1 MMRSLI
7 AFVLLGLA
15 AVPEPL
21 LAQNLSDLEPGK
33 STTIE
38 ALGLVPG
45 KSGAQSIR
53 LRRIEIYAPGA
64 RLLAQ
69 GADGSLSPVPRSSQR
84 FFSVES
90 ESKFEP
96 TWIALNPDGIGFE
109 GTRFTAEG
117 PVAFEGR
124 VLKSRL
130 EVTASRK
137 IHAPES
143 QFSCGTQGAR
153 FEVVAADQDAQSA
166 AKRAAPKAATH
177 QAVIAFDTDNEF
189 MSLKFSNNTTTA
201 ANYVAQLI
209 AGLTLFYER
218 DLDVRLVQGD
228 TILRVA
234 ADPYVQST
242 PGTQL
247 NEVAATWRDTP
258 ALQAVDR
265 AFVVFLS
272 GKSAS
277 PNSNS
282 GVAWL
287 LTSGNY
293 CNFTGQQQGSDVV
306 GHYSANQV
314 FRFVGSTAASDLN
327 LIGHE
332 LGHNFGAAHTH
343 CTNLGGSQPTGTNTI
358 DQCFRVEPGC
368 YSGTVSC
375 PTDNSIVGRGSIM
388 SYCNFSAPNGAA
400 CGQILQEF
408 HPVHQGVL
416 DARIATN
423 IGNGCFTPIS
433 TPQADLSVSITDNGA
448 ATTPG
453 AGVAYAINVSNA
465 GPSAADQVALSYPL
479 PAGTTFVSGIGAGW
493 SCSNNAGTIGCTR
506 ASLAS
511 GASAPLVITIG
522 VPGGYASPA
531 TITSNI
537 SVDSD
542 TDDPTP
548 GNNSASDTTPVQFPS
563 PDGIFCSGFNDW
575 PCVP

>member
-1 MMRSLI
+1 MRVHFARALLVSVAVAAPLHASSL
-7 AFVLLGLA
+7 VG
-15 AVPEPL
+15 
-21 LAQNLSDLEPGK
+21 LEPGE
-33 STTIE
+33 SATFT
-38 ALGLVPG
+38 ATGLVSDKAGPHDVT
-45 KSGAQSIR
+45 
-53 LRRIEIYAPGA
+53 LRRMEIHAPGA
-64 RLLAQ
+64 RILVQ
-69 GADGSLSPVPRSSQR
+69 NADGSLSEVPRSPQR
-84 FFSVES
+84 FFSVEGGS
-90 ESKFEP
+90 AFEP
-96 TWIALNPDGIGFE
+96 TWIALDPDATTFE
-109 GTRFTAEG
+109 GTKFTAAG

-124 VLKSRL
+124 VSKSRL
-130 EVTASRK
+130 DVTASHK
-137 IHAPES
+137 IHVPES
-143 QFSCGTQGAR
+143 QFSCGTEGSR
-153 FEVVAADQDAQSA
+153 FEVAPWGDEVETTT
-166 AKRAAPKAATH
+166 KRAAAKAATH

-189 MSLKFSNNTTTA
+189 MSLKFANNTSTA

-218 DLDVRLVQGD
+218 DLDIRLVQGD

-234 ADPYVQST
+234 PDPYVQST

-258 ALQAVDR
+258 SLQAIDR
-265 AFVVFLS
+265 AFVIFLS
-272 GKSAS
+272 GKSGN

-343 CTNLGGSQPTGTNTI
+343 CTNLSGSQPTGTNTI

-416 DARIATN
+416 DARVATN

-433 TPQADLSVSITDNGA
+433 TPQADLSISITDNGA
-448 ATTPG
+448 TTTPG
-453 AGVAYAINVSNA
+453 AGVAYSVNVSNA
-465 GPSAADQVALSYPL
+465 GPSAADAVALSYPL

-493 SCSNNAGTIGCTR
+493 SCSNNAGTVGCTR
-506 ASLAS
+506 ATLAS
-511 GASAPLVITIG
+511 GAGAPLVITIG

-531 TITSNI
+531 TITSTI

-542 TDDPTP
+542 TDDPSS
-548 GNNSASDTTPVQFPS
+548 GNNSAGDTTPVLFPS